1 LLAAVPTV
9 DAVNHG
15 FLCKREATPEP
26 TDRVSGG
33 PAGLPADLV
42 EKASRRLGLAALIYA
57 AVYLLAYGSA
67 RLTQDFSQQWGYTGI
82 YPADV
87 AASAFIL
94 LSVGFFFVAR
104 SGKID
109 KDLLLDLGLVY
120 EVFGAA
126 GIEMSIL
133 FMPEWPVGIENGL
146 LSWSC
151 VWIVMFPLLVPTTP
165 GKTLIAAL
173 ATASMRPLMYLIAV
187 AGPLDPLPGAVVFSL
202 VFPNYICVGLA
213 VVGSRVVYGLG
224 RDIKRAQ
231 RMGSYQL
238 VELLGVGGM
247 GEVWKA
253 EHRMLARPAAIK
265 LIRSD
270 GSSGGSGQTPNGHLQ
285 RFEREV
291 QATALLRSPHT
302 VEVYDYG
309 LTEDRTFYYV
319 MELLDGI
326 SLEELIKKYGPI
338 SPERVVHILRH
349 SCHSLAEAHERGLIH
364 RDIKPANIFLCR
376 HGLEFDFVKVLDFG
390 LVKHT
395 GEKVEAELGITQI
408 GTFIGT
414 PAYGSPEM
422 ASGSVVVGATSDIY
436 SLACVAYWMLTGR
449 TVFMA
454 PSIPMML
461 VKHLNEEP
469 KPPSSYS
476 RQEIPA
482 ALDKLILECLNKDP
496 GERPQSV
503 KTLDSRLEQIARSAM
518 WTQEQAKNW
527 WTQHS
532 NVDML
537 EGLRVE

>member
-1 LLAAVPTV
+1 VRAAAITV

-33 PAGLPADLV
+33 SAGLPTDLL
-42 EKASRRLGLAALIYA
+42 EKSSRRLGLAALIYA

-67 RLTQDFSQQWGYTGI
+67 RLTQDFSQQWGYSGI

-87 AASAFIL
+87 TASAFIL

-109 KDLLLDLGLVY
+109 RDLLLDLGLVY

-126 GIEMSIL
+126 GIEISIL
-133 FMPEWPVGIENGL
+133 FMPEWPAGIENGL

-151 VWIVMFPLLVPTTP
+151 IWIVMFPLLVPTTP

-187 AGPLDPLPGAVVFSL
+187 AGALDPLPGAVVFSL
-202 VFPNYICVGLA
+202 IFPNYICVGIA

-224 RDIKRAQ
+224 RDINRVQ

-270 GSSGGSGQTPNGHLQ
+270 GSSSGSGQTPDGHLQ

-302 VEVYDYG
+302 VQVYDYG
-309 LTEDRTFYYV
+309 LAEDRTFYYV
-319 MELLDGI
+319 MELLAGI
-326 SLEELIKKYGPI
+326 SLEELIKKHGPI
-338 SPERVVHILRH
+338 PPERVIHILMQA
-349 SCHSLAEAHERGLIH
+349 CHSLAEAHDRGLIH
-364 RDIKPANIFLCR
+364 RDIKPANIFLCH

-395 GEKVEAELGITQI
+395 GEKVEGDFGITQI

-422 ASGSVVVGATSDIY
+422 ASGNEVVEATSDIY

-449 TVFMA
+449 TVFKA

-469 KPPSSYS
+469 KPSSSYS
-476 RQEIPA
+476 RQGIPA
-482 ALDKLILECLNKDP
+482 ALDELILECLSKDA
-496 GERPQSV
+496 EQRPQSV
-503 KTLDSRLEQIARSAM
+503 KVVNARLKQIECAAE
-518 WTQEQAKNW
+518 WTQESAKDW
-527 WTQHS
+527 WTQYGAS
-532 NVDML
+532 NLDEHLPAV
-537 EGLRVE
+537 